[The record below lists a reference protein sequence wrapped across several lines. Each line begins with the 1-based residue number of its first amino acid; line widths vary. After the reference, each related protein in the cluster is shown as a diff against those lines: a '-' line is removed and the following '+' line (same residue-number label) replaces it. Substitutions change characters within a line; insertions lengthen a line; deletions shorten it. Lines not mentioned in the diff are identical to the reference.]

1 MRLKEDER
9 RNEDKRHKGLAIL
22 QQLCYPNPRTL
33 RDKSNN
39 PRIRWEDHE
48 GVKRYL
54 AVFTFVFLK
63 GYIKIIT
70 KKKNNLNV
78 SLLCVLFFFNEILGS
93 HCIEKYTEIDD
104 MK

>member
-1 MRLKEDER
+1 MRLKGAER

-22 QQLCYPNPRTL
+22 QQLCSPNPRTL

-39 PRIRWEDHE
+39 NPRIRQEDHE

-70 KKKNNLNV
+70 KKENYLNV
-78 SLLCVLFFFNEILGS
+78 SLLCVLFFL
-93 HCIEKYTEIDD
+93 
-104 MK
+104 